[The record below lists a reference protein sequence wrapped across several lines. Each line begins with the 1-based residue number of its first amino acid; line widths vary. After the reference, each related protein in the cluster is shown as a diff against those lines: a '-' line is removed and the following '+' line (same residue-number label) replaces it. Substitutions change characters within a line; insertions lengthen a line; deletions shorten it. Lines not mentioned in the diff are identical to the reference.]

1 MRTSYK
7 KIREIYPNKLS
18 VTGQI
23 NSIKNN
29 ERIEF
34 ESSLERDYI
43 YLLEFDIEVKRY
55 YEQPIKIYYTE
66 DNIEKYYVPDFIVEY
81 WNGSKE
87 IIEIKYSQELEEK
100 RTILSTKFNAAK
112 ELCKKNGLTFKIINE
127 HSIRTPLGWNAKFLH
142 YYKYTNFDLNLEELT
157 IIRNELLEL
166 KKSTPI
172 DLIQTL
178 AKDERK
184 QAELLYLLWYGI
196 ATYSISF
203 DYQKKLNMNTV
214 IWVTDH
220 E

>member
-7 KIREIYPNKLS
+7 KVRGIYPNKLS

-23 NSIKNN
+23 NSVKNN
-29 ERIEF
+29 ESIEF

-43 YLLEFDIEVKRY
+43 YLLEFDTEVKRY
-55 YEQPIKIYYTE
+55 FEQPIKIFYIE

-87 IIEIKYSQELEEK
+87 IIEIKYSQEIEEK
-100 RTILSTKFNAAK
+100 RKILSTKFNAAK
-112 ELCKKNGLTFKIINE
+112 ELCRNNGYTFKIINE

-142 YYKYTNFDLNLEELT
+142 YYKYTNFNLNIEELT
-157 IIRNELLEL
+157 MLINRLLEL
-166 KKSTPI
+166 KRSNPMN
-172 DLIQTL
+172 LIQDL

-203 DYQKKLNMNTV
+203 DYQQKLSMNTV